1 MAKLIEESEAYGIW
15 MLQSGMFPENEGTV
29 ALHQRYGFRIVG
41 FREKIG
47 KLGDTW
53 RDTIIMER
61 RSKTIGIN

>member
-1 MAKLIEESEAYGIW
+1 MRKLIEESEGNGIW
-15 MLQSGMFPENEGTV
+15 TLQSGMFPENEATV
-29 ALHQRYGFRIVG
+29 ALHINAGFRIIG
-41 FREKIG
+41 HREKVG